1 MSLYVNGSLVGMENA
16 VKDVD
21 YQKNLNERTT
31 AILGDKTSIS
41 FTDLKKTSLFNKIY
55 TQLDKTG
62 QEKLSSILSLG
73 GDDKNVSEK
82 ELKTLL
88 TLLDA
93 DLQKVDAYPY
103 NGKEAF
109 LMNGEMEVKPS
120 SGIYQATDEEI
131 QDVYNNTKTRAEMQA
146 DEIKKQKRM
155 SQELAKLNDLVS
167 EYDISNGSDLTKA
180 LNTLRQNCNVSNP
193 EGMQLFES
201 ATSALFKGQLK
212 DVRTYRDGGS
222 RNYILKDGTEIYHD
236 YKSGSSNK
244 GSVTITN
251 TDGSIIQ
258 YNREGEKVLEDFTD
272 VQK

>member
-1 MSLYVNGSLVGMENA
+1 MGLYVNGSLVGMGNA
-16 VKDVD
+16 VKDAD
-21 YQKNLNERTT
+21 YQKNLSERTT

-41 FTDLKKTSLFNKIY
+41 LTDLKKTPVFSKIY

-62 QEKLSSILSLG
+62 QEKLNSILSLG

-131 QDVYNNTKTRAEMQA
+131 QDVYNNTKTRAEIQA

-180 LNTLRQNCNVSNP
+180 LNTLRQNCKVGNP

-212 DVRTYRDGGS
+212 NVETYRDGGS

-236 YKSGSSNK
+236 YRSGSSNK